1 MVFFKHSMKAAARQ
15 YGKLLFSFPVRES
28 GKRTHRTAMCPAGMN
43 HELGKARRQR
53 LQGSF
58 KALKGQPSFQIKT
71 PEMIR
76 RFHYGTM
83 KLDPDGCRE
92 PAKPLRFVIQQWIVS
107 IHGSCRQRLFRDP
120 HPWNPEF
127 PCRPDCCVDR
137 GRENMCMLV
146 PVQMI
151 HTDAGVAQRL
161 NLGGKFPPD
170 FFLKRIV
177 VPVHQAPMALLFAAK
192 ASVRACDGFQPRTQR
207 PPFGQVQ
214 MDAE

>member
-1 MVFFKHSMKAAARQ
+1 MVFFKHSMEVAARQ

-28 GKRTHRTAMCPAGMN
+28 GKRTRAAIRFAGMN
-43 HELGKARRQR
+43 HEFRKTRWQR

-58 KALKGQPSFQIKT
+58 KTLQGQPSFQIKA

-76 RFHYGTM
+76 RFPCGAM

-92 PAKPLRFVIQQWIVS
+92 PAKPFGFVIEQWIVS
-107 IHGSCRQRLFRDP
+107 IHGSCRRLFRDP
-120 HPWNPEF
+120 YPWNPEL
-127 PCRPDCCVDR
+127 PCCPDGYVDR
-137 GRENMCMLV
+137 GGENMDVLV

-151 HTDAGVAQRL
+151 HPDAGVTQRL
-161 NLGGKFPPD
+161 NLGGKFQSD
-170 FFLKRIV
+170 FLLKRIV
-177 VPVHQAPMALLFAAK
+177 ATVHQATMALLFATK
-192 ASVRACDGFQPRTQR
+192 ISVLACDSFQSRTQR